1 MAGALTIRRDVM
13 CAEDLRKLAKCESS
27 WRTAAR
33 MLAIANAMNGMSR
46 ADAARLAGLERQ
58 ALRKAVLRFNSE
70 GLTGLK
76 DRPSPGRPPILC
88 RAEQALLRARLARR
102 YSEDEDEDW
111 TLPRLCAWIEATFGK
126 RLHRT
131 SLSRL
136 LRTLDVSVPRYRSKN
151 IHSVRQSSKEAGEA
165 SNPS

>member
-1 MAGALTIRRDVM
+1 MAGTLTIRRDLIG
-13 CAEDLRKLAKCESS
+13 AEDLRRLAQCETSR
-27 WRTAAR
+27 RTAAR
-33 MLAIANAMNGMSR
+33 MLAIANAMNGMGR

-76 DRPSPGRPPILC
+76 DRPSPGRPPILS

-102 YSEDEDEDW
+102 YAEDEDEDW
-111 TLPRLCAWIEATFGK
+111 TLQRLCAWIEANFGK

-136 LRTLDVSVPRYRSKN
+136 LRALDVSIPKSGPGETRLVRRASKT
-151 IHSVRQSSKEAGEA
+151 AGDA
-165 SNPS
+165 LNLS